1 MEFPPAGLA
10 AEDPPGL
17 LAIGGDLSSERLLA
31 AYSNGIFPWFGD
43 DSPILW
49 WSPDPRMVL
58 RPSGVHVSQ
67 SMRKL
72 IRQQRFSNTPF
83 VVTMDNDFAA
93 VIQQCAAVRE
103 QHEGTWITQSMQ
115 KAYIELHKLGFAHS
129 LEVTQN
135 GKLLGGLYG
144 VSLGRMFFG
153 ESMFSLA
160 PNTSKLAFIALC
172 AQLQAWNYGLVD
184 CQLPT
189 DHLISLGAQP
199 MSRKDFLAEL
209 AAGKNETPDS
219 AALSPRWTFDDGV
232 FAEF

>member
-1 MEFPPAGLA
+1 MEFPPASLA

-17 LAIGGDLSSERLLA
+17 LAVGGDLSSERLLA
-31 AYSNGIFPWFGD
+31 AYANGIFPWFSD

-58 RPSGVHVSQ
+58 KPGEVHASQ

-83 VVTMDNDFAA
+83 AVTMDNDFAG
-93 VIQQCAAVRE
+93 VMRLCADMRE
-103 QHEGTWITQSMQ
+103 HHEGTWITHSMQ
-115 KAYIELHKLGFAHS
+115 QAYIELHKLGFAHS

-172 AQLQAWNYGLVD
+172 AQLEAWGFRLID

-189 DHLISLGAQP
+189 DHLLSLGAHP
-199 MSRKDFLAEL
+199 MPRKDFLTEL
-209 AAGKNETPDS
+209 AAGKNETPDT
-219 AALSPRWTFDDGV
+219 AALSARWTFDDSV
-232 FAEF
+232 LAEF